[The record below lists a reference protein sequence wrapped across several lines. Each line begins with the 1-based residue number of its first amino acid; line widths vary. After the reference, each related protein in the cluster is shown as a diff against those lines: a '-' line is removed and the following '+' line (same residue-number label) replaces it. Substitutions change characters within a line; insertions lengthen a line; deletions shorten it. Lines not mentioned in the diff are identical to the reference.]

1 MSKAV
6 KMQKRTGI
14 ILTLLIVVISFFP
27 IVYLDEGSSTV
38 VELLRGLK
46 GDASAP
52 YMILCVISLLIPL
65 LYAVCLVIDLAGKE
79 VSWFSSTASYIS
91 FIAILVIGIAVLI
104 LTINTNAEIMFPVT
118 KWVVIRWILSLIE
131 YVNKRSGEEFFQTML
146 KE

>member
-38 VELLRGLK
+38 MELLRGLK
-46 GDASAP
+46 GEVSAP

-79 VSWFSSTASYIS
+79 VNWFSSMASYIS
-91 FIAILVIGIAVLI
+91 FIAILVISIAVLI

-118 KWVVIRWILSLIE
+118 KWVVIRWIFSLME